1 MSEDL
6 SFHDLIDR
14 VRARDAPAAEE
25 LVRRYEPCIRLVVR
39 RRLAAAGLRRVL
51 DSMDIC
57 QSVLGSF
64 FVRVALGW
72 GELDTPEQ
80 LRRLLVTMAL
90 NKLRNHARKRQPVQ
104 GLSGRHEPVAPDAN
118 PSQIVAH
125 QELLHEVRRRLSP
138 EEREMAEQRSAG
150 RSWAELAGERGEHP
164 DALSRRYR
172 RALLRVLRELGQEE

>member
-1 MSEDL
+1 MSENL
-6 SFHDLIDR
+6 SFHDLIGR
-14 VRARDAPAAEE
+14 VRARDAQAAEE
-25 LVRRYEPCIRLVVR
+25 LVRRYESSIRLVVR

-51 DSMDIC
+51 ESMDIC

-64 FVRVALGW
+64 FVRVALGQF
-72 GELDTPEQ
+72 ELETPEQ

-90 NKLRNHARKRQPVQ
+90 NKVRNHARKHHPVQ
-104 GLSGRHEPVAPDAN
+104 GLAGPHEPVAPDAS

-138 EEREMAEQRSAG
+138 EEREIADQRSAG
-150 RSWAELAGERGEHP
+150 RSWEDLAAQRGENP

-172 RALLRVLRELGQEE
+172 RALIRVLRELGLEE